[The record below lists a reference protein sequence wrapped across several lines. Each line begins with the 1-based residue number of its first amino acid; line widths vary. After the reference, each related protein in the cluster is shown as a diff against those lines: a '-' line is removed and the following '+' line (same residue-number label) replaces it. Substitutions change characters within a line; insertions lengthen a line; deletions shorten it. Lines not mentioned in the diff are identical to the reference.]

1 MSEQYIEYWG
11 LTRHPFLLAPDS
23 KMMCVTGQYFE
34 CLERL
39 KYAIYTNKGG
49 VLIVSEDAGL
59 GKTTILLKLI
69 DEMKE
74 EYGDAFRFAFV
85 DQPALTP
92 AQMIAQITRSITKA
106 EPHEDKL
113 KNLTMLRDSLLESNE
128 QGGKSIIIVDE
139 AQMLCEA
146 HDVLQEL
153 RTLINLTHNG
163 QYLHTFI
170 LSGQR
175 ALWNTIKGMP
185 EFWQRLPV
193 RYYFIPLR
201 VEETKE
207 MIRFRL
213 AKAGLDEGRE
223 IFDDDSLEIIHRF
236 SRGSPR
242 TVIALSDLALLVGF
256 TNHSAKITF
265 KEVSKAI
272 NTMSGKGETL
282 PFMKTEK
289 REGTPSFSA
298 LSNLDRGTEI
308 GHIQEEARTG
318 GMRGKEGWQMWLM
331 QYGQYIRPL
340 IALLVITAL
349 VLLIIIGF
357 RYVFFQ
363 KKGSEV
369 TEIARQES
377 VIETKKDVQDSQKV
391 MKETPVEKSASE
403 TTSEKKEIPLEE
415 VVIPPEQPKR
425 LEIPK
430 PPRQPEAKKEL
441 PLMPSELQG
450 PVRDAVINKLAANI
464 RTRPDLNAPRF
475 AMLFQGE
482 TVRIIDETTDEKGEK
497 WYKIIV
503 LGRRIGWVSETV
515 VTLKQ

>member
-11 LTRHPFLLAPDS
+11 LAHHPFLLAPDS

-59 GKTTILLKLI
+59 GKTTILLKLV

-74 EYGDAFRFAFV
+74 EYGDAFRYAFV
-85 DQPALTP
+85 DQPALSP
-92 AQMIAQITRSITKA
+92 SQMIAQITGSITGA
-106 EPHEDKL
+106 EPHLDKL
-113 KNLTMLRDSLLESNE
+113 KNLTMLRDSLMEANE

-153 RTLINLTHNG
+153 RTLINMTHNG

-201 VEETKE
+201 AEETKE

-213 AKAGLDEGRE
+213 AKAGLEEGRE
-223 IFDDDSLEIIHRF
+223 IFDDDALEIIHRF

-242 TVIALSDLALLVGF
+242 TVIALSDLALLVGY
-256 TNHSAKITF
+256 TNQSSKITF

-289 REGTPSFSA
+289 REGGPSFSA

-308 GHIQEEARTG
+308 GHIQEDGSA
-318 GMRGKEGWQMWLM
+318 GMRESSGWQLWFMH
-331 QYGQYIRPL
+331 YGQYIRPL
-340 IALLVITAL
+340 IALLIITAL

-357 RYVFFQ
+357 RYVFFS
-363 KKGSEV
+363 KKG
-369 TEIARQES
+369 TDAIDTAKQES
-377 VIETKKDVQDSQKV
+377 TIEAKKDVREPQKEV
-391 MKETPVEKSASE
+391 KEQPPAEKVIREAVVEK
-403 TTSEKKEIPLEE
+403 KDIPAQEVVPPAELPRK
-415 VVIPPEQPKR
+415 VVIPQASREQAARKEVTQATPEP
-425 LEIPK
+425 
-430 PPRQPEAKKEL
+430 
-441 PLMPSELQG
+441 QG
-450 PVRDAVINKLAANI
+450 PVRDAVINKIAANI
-464 RTRPDLNAPRF
+464 RTRPDINAPRF

-482 TVRIIDETTDEKGEK
+482 TVKVIDETRDDQGQK

-503 LGRRIGWVSETV
+503 LGRRIGWVSEAV
-515 VTLKQ
+515 VTIK

>member
-1 MSEQYIEYWG
+1 MSEKYIEYWG
-11 LTRHPFLLAPDS
+11 LAQHPFLLAPDS

-59 GKTTILLKLI
+59 GKTTILMKLV

-85 DQPALTP
+85 DQPALNP
-92 AQMIAQITRSITKA
+92 AQMIAQITGSITKA

-113 KNLTMLRDSLLESNE
+113 KNLTMLRDALLEVNE
-128 QGGKSIIIVDE
+128 LGGKSIIVVDE

-213 AKAGLDEGRE
+213 AKAGLEEGRE

-242 TVIALSDLALLVGF
+242 TVIALSDLALLVGY
-256 TNHSAKITF
+256 TNQSNKITF

-289 REGTPSFSA
+289 REGGPSFSA

-308 GHIQEEARTG
+308 GHIQEEGKAY
-318 GMRGKEGWQMWLM
+318 GMGGKEGWRLWFM
-331 QYGQYIRPL
+331 QYGQYIRPIDCPSCDYCPGSFDYYRVSL
-340 IALLVITAL
+340 CVFSKERKRDCRNSQAGKYCRNKKRCSGTTKRHK
-349 VLLIIIGF
+349 
-357 RYVFFQ
+357 RY
-363 KKGSEV
+363 
-369 TEIARQES
+369 TCR
-377 VIETKKDVQDSQKV
+377 ETNHASQR
-391 MKETPVEKSASE
+391 T
-403 TTSEKKEIPLEE
+403 EKKEVPLQE
-415 VVIPPEQPKR
+415 VVIQPLNSRRGSKSQNHPVSR
-425 LEIPK
+425 Y
-430 PPRQPEAKKEL
+430 QKEKY
-441 PLMPSELQG
+441 P
-450 PVRDAVINKLAANI
+450 
-464 RTRPDLNAPRF
+464 
-475 AMLFQGE
+475 
-482 TVRIIDETTDEKGEK
+482 
-497 WYKIIV
+497 
-503 LGRRIGWVSETV
+503 
-515 VTLKQ
+515 

>member
-59 GKTTILLKLI
+59 GKTTILLKLV

-74 EYGDAFRFAFV
+74 EFGDAFKFAFV
-85 DQPALTP
+85 DQPALSP
-92 AQMIAQITRSITKA
+92 AQMIAQITGSITGS
-106 EPHEDKL
+106 EPSEDKL
-113 KNLTMLRDSLLESNE
+113 KNLTMLREALVESNE
-128 QGGKSIIIVDE
+128 QGGKSIIVVDE

-153 RTLINLTHNG
+153 RTLINMTHNG

-207 MIRFRL
+207 MVRFRL
-213 AKAGLDEGRE
+213 TKAGLEEGRE
-223 IFDDDSLEIIHRF
+223 IFDDDALEIIHRF

-256 TNHSAKITF
+256 TNHSNKITF

-289 REGTPSFSA
+289 REGGPSFSA

-308 GHIQEEARTG
+308 GYIQEDGRAG
-318 GMRGKEGWQMWLM
+318 RGRNEGFQLWLM

-340 IALLVITAL
+340 IALLVVTAL

-357 RYVFFQ
+357 RYVFFE
-363 KKGSEV
+363 KRG
-369 TEIARQES
+369 TETVDI
-377 VIETKKDVQDSQKV
+377 
-391 MKETPVEKSASE
+391 
-403 TTSEKKEIPLEE
+403 
-415 VVIPPEQPKR
+415 
-425 LEIPK
+425 
-430 PPRQPEAKKEL
+430 AKKEEI
-441 PLMPSELQG
+441 SESRRDTGEKPAAVKESLQDKAPREGSPEKQEVSPKDTPIAVEPQKKVEVAQPRREPPPKKELTLITPESLG
-450 PVRDAVINKLAANI
+450 PVREAVINKLAANI
-464 RTRPDLNAPRF
+464 RTRPDLSAPRF

-503 LGRRIGWVSETV
+503 LGRRIGWISETV
-515 VTLKQ
+515 VTLK

>member
-11 LTRHPFLLAPDS
+11 LTHHPFLLAPDS
-23 KMMCVTGQYFE
+23 KMMCVTGQYYE

-59 GKTTILLKLI
+59 GKTTILLKLL

-85 DQPALTP
+85 DQPALSP
-92 AQMIAQITRSITKA
+92 AQMIAQITGSITGA
-106 EPHEDKL
+106 EPYEDKL
-113 KNLTMLRDSLLESNE
+113 KNLTMLRDALLEANG

-153 RTLINLTHNG
+153 RTLINFTHNG

-201 VEETKE
+201 IEETKE
-207 MIRFRL
+207 MVRFRL
-213 AKAGLDEGRE
+213 TKAGLEEGRE
-223 IFDDDSLEIIHRF
+223 IFDDDALEIIHRF

-242 TVIALSDLALLVGF
+242 TVIALSDLALLVGY
-256 TNHSAKITF
+256 TNHSSKITF

-282 PFMKTEK
+282 PFMKTE
-289 REGTPSFSA
+289 RRDNGPSFSA
-298 LSNLDRGTEI
+298 LANLDRGTEI
-308 GHIQEEARTG
+308 GHIQEDQGT
-318 GMRGKEGWQMWLM
+318 GMRGKEGLEQLLM
-331 QYGQYIRPL
+331 HYGQYVRPL
-340 IALLVITAL
+340 VALLVVTAL
-349 VLLIIIGF
+349 VLLIVIGF

-369 TEIARQES
+369 VETAKQES
-377 VIETKKDVQDSQKV
+377 VIETQKDVQESQKGV
-391 MKETPVEKSASE
+391 KETQEDK
-403 TTSEKKEIPLEE
+403 TTRELTTEKKEMPPREAPKPVDLPKK
-415 VVIPPEQPKR
+415 VVIPQPLGESTVGRELKLATPEP
-425 LEIPK
+425 I
-430 PPRQPEAKKEL
+430 
-441 PLMPSELQG
+441 G
-450 PVRDAVINKLAANI
+450 PGRDAVINKLAANI
-464 RTRPDLNAPRF
+464 RTRPDLSAPRF

-482 TVRIIDETTDEKGEK
+482 TVRIIDETTDNNGQK
-497 WYKIIV
+497 WYKITV
-503 LGRRIGWVSETV
+503 LGRRVGWISETV
-515 VTLKQ
+515 VTLK

>member
-11 LTRHPFLLAPDS
+11 LSQHPFLLAPDS

-59 GKTTILLKLI
+59 GKTTILLKLL

-74 EYGDAFRFAFV
+74 EYGDAFRYAFV
-85 DQPALTP
+85 DQPALSP
-92 AQMIAQITRSITKA
+92 SQMIAQITGSITGA
-106 EPHEDKL
+106 EPHVDKL
-113 KNLTMLRDSLLESNE
+113 KNLTLLRDSLLEANG
-128 QGGKSIIIVDE
+128 QGGKSIIVVDE

-153 RTLINLTHNG
+153 RTLINMTHNG

-201 VEETKE
+201 AEETKE
-207 MIRFRL
+207 MVRYRL
-213 AKAGLDEGRE
+213 SRAGLEEGRE
-223 IFDDDSLEIIHRF
+223 IFDDDALEIIHRF

-242 TVIALSDLALLVGF
+242 TVIALSDLALLVGY
-256 TNHSAKITF
+256 TNHSNKITF

-282 PFMKTEK
+282 PFMKLEK
-289 REGTPSFSA
+289 REGGPSFSA

-308 GHIQEEARTG
+308 GHIQDDGNT
-318 GMRGKEGWQMWLM
+318 GMRGSGGWQLWFMH
-331 QYGQYIRPL
+331 YGQYIRPL

-357 RYVFFQ
+357 RYVFFS
-363 KKGSEV
+363 KKGDDVAETAKQVSTIEARKEV
-369 TEIARQES
+369 QEP
-377 VIETKKDVQDSQKV
+377 QKEL
-391 MKETPVEKSASE
+391 KEPPAEQGTREPFV
-403 TTSEKKEIPLEE
+403 EKKEAPQKEVVPPADVPKK
-415 VVIPPEQPKR
+415 VVIPQT
-425 LEIPK
+425 
-430 PPRQPEAKKEL
+430 PREKEAKKEMTL
-441 PLMPSELQG
+441 ITPETMG
-450 PVRDAVINKLAANI
+450 PVRDAVINKIAANI
-464 RTRPDLNAPRF
+464 RTRPDINAPRF

-482 TVRIIDETTDEKGEK
+482 TVKIIDETTDDQGQK

-515 VTLKQ
+515 VTIKQ

>member
-11 LTRHPFLLAPDS
+11 LTHHPFLLAPDS
-23 KMMCVTGQYFE
+23 KMMCVTGQYYE

-59 GKTTILLKLI
+59 GKTTILLKLV

-85 DQPALTP
+85 DQPALSP
-92 AQMIAQITRSITKA
+92 AQMIAQITRSITGT
-106 EPHEDKL
+106 EPSEDKL
-113 KNLTMLRDSLLESNE
+113 KNLTMLREALLEANG

-207 MIRFRL
+207 MVRFRL
-213 AKAGLDEGRE
+213 TKAGLEEGRE
-223 IFDDDSLEIIHRF
+223 IFDNDALEIIHRF

-242 TVIALSDLALLVGF
+242 TVIALSDLALLVGY
-256 TNHSAKITF
+256 TNHSSKITF

-282 PFMKTEK
+282 PFMKTERK
-289 REGTPSFSA
+289 DNGPSFSA
-298 LSNLDRGTEI
+298 LANLDRGTEI
-308 GHIQEEARTG
+308 GHIQEDGKTG
-318 GMRGKEGWQMWLM
+318 IRGKEGLEQLIMH
-331 QYGQYIRPL
+331 YGQYIRPL
-340 IALLVITAL
+340 VALLVITAL
-349 VLLIIIGF
+349 VLLITIGF

-363 KKGSEV
+363 KKGVEV
-369 TEIARQES
+369 AETAKQES
-377 VIETKKDVQDSQKV
+377 IAETQKDVQETQTGV
-391 MKETPVEKSASE
+391 KEAQDDKKIREAV
-403 TTSEKKEIPLEE
+403 SEKKEASAEE
-415 VVIPPEQPKR
+415 VSIPVDLPKKI
-425 LEIPK
+425 EIPQ
-430 PPRQPEAKKEL
+430 PRREPAVKKEL
-441 PLMPSELQG
+441 TLITPEPIG
-450 PVRDAVINKLAANI
+450 PARDAVINKLAANI
-464 RTRPDLNAPRF
+464 RTRPDLTAPRF

-482 TVRIIDETTDEKGEK
+482 TVRVIDETTDDKGQI
-497 WYKIIV
+497 WYKITV
-503 LGRRIGWVSETV
+503 LGRRVGWISETV

>member
-11 LTRHPFLLAPDS
+11 LSQHPFLLAPDS
-23 KMMCVTGQYFE
+23 KMMCVTGQYYE

-59 GKTTILLKLI
+59 GKTTILLRLV
-69 DEMKE
+69 DDMKE

-85 DQPALTP
+85 DQPALSP
-92 AQMIAQITRSITKA
+92 AQMIAQITGSITGA

-113 KNLTMLRDSLLESNE
+113 KNLSMLRDALMESNE

-139 AQMLCEA
+139 AQMLCDA

-153 RTLINLTHNG
+153 RTLINFTHNG

-201 VEETKE
+201 AEETKE
-207 MIRFRL
+207 MVKFRL
-213 AKAGLDEGRE
+213 TKAGLEEGKE
-223 IFDDDSLEIIHRF
+223 IFDDDALEIIHRF

-242 TVIALSDLALLVGF
+242 TVIALSDLALLVGY
-256 TNHSAKITF
+256 TNHSSRITF

-282 PFMKTEK
+282 PFMKTER
-289 REGTPSFSA
+289 REGGPSFSA

-308 GHIQEEARTG
+308 GHIQENQATSMGR
-318 GMRGKEGWQMWLM
+318 KEGWYLWLM

-340 IALLVITAL
+340 MALLVITAL
-349 VLLIIIGF
+349 VLLIVIGF

-369 TEIARQES
+369 VETARQES
-377 VIETKKDVQDSQKV
+377 TIETIKEVQEPQSQI
-391 MKETPVEKSASE
+391 KEPQAEQATGALGA
-403 TTSEKKEIPLEE
+403 EKKEAPPKEFAAPVELPKK
-415 VVIPPEQPKR
+415 VI
-425 LEIPK
+425 I
-430 PPRQPEAKKEL
+430 RQAPQEPAAKKEL
-441 PLMPSELQG
+441 TLATPESLG
-450 PVRDAVINKLAANI
+450 PVREAVINKLAANI
-464 RTRPDLNAPRF
+464 RTRPDLTAPRF

-482 TVRIIDETTDEKGEK
+482 TVRVIDETTDDKGEK
-497 WYKIIV
+497 WYKIVV
-503 LGRRIGWVSETV
+503 LGRRIGWVSESV

>member
-11 LTRHPFLLAPDS
+11 LTQHPFLLAPDS

-59 GKTTILLKLI
+59 GKTTILLKLV
-69 DEMKE
+69 DEMRE
-74 EYGDAFRFAFV
+74 EYGDAFRYAFV
-85 DQPALTP
+85 DQPALSP
-92 AQMIAQITRSITKA
+92 VQMIAQITGSITGV

-113 KNLTMLRDSLLESNE
+113 KNLIMLKDSLLAANE

-207 MIRFRL
+207 MVKYRL
-213 AKAGLDEGRE
+213 TKAGLLEGRE
-223 IFDDDSLEIIHRF
+223 IFDDDALEIIHRF

-242 TVIALSDLALLVGF
+242 TVIALSDLALLVGY
-256 TNHSAKITF
+256 TNHSSKITF

-282 PFMKTEK
+282 PFMKSEK
-289 REGTPSFSA
+289 REGGPSFSA

-308 GHIQEEARTG
+308 GHIQEDAGAGR
-318 GMRGKEGWQMWLM
+318 RGNEGFQLWLM
-331 QYGQYIRPL
+331 HYGQYIRPL
-340 IALLVITAL
+340 IALLVVTAL

-363 KKGSEV
+363 KKDSD
-369 TEIARQES
+369 
-377 VIETKKDVQDSQKV
+377 VIETAKQADTV
-391 MKETPVEKSASE
+391 
-403 TTSEKKEIPLEE
+403 TTTKEIQAPLKEAKGAEE
-415 VVIPPEQPKR
+415 QKTAREPVAE
-425 LEIPK
+425 
-430 PPRQPEAKKEL
+430 KKEL
-441 PLMPSELQG
+441 PPKEVAPPVELPKKVVIPQEPREPTVKRELTSVPESLG
-450 PVRDAVINKLAANI
+450 PVREALVNKLAANI
-464 RTRPDLNAPRF
+464 RTRPDLSAPRF

-482 TVRIIDETTDEKGEK
+482 TVRIIDETTDDKGEK
-497 WYKIIV
+497 WYKIVV
-503 LGRRIGWVSETV
+503 LGRRIGWISEQV
-515 VTLKQ
+515 VTIKQ

>member
-11 LTRHPFLLAPDS
+11 LTHHPFLLAPDS

-59 GKTTILLKLI
+59 GKTTILLKLV

-74 EYGDAFRFAFV
+74 EYGAAFRFAFV
-85 DQPALTP
+85 DQPALSP
-92 AQMIAQITRSITKA
+92 AQMIAQITGSITGA

-113 KNLTMLRDSLLESNE
+113 KNLTLLRDSLLEANE

-201 VEETKE
+201 AEETKE
-207 MIRFRL
+207 MVRFRL
-213 AKAGLDEGRE
+213 SKAGLEGGRE
-223 IFDDDSLEIIHRF
+223 IFDDDALEIIHRF

-242 TVIALSDLALLVGF
+242 TVIALSDLALLVGY
-256 TNHSAKITF
+256 TNRSSKITF

-282 PFMKTEK
+282 PFMKTER
-289 REGTPSFSA
+289 REDGPSFSA

-308 GHIQEEARTG
+308 GYIQENQGINTG
-318 GMRGKEGWQMWLM
+318 RKEGWYLWLM

-340 IALLVITAL
+340 IALLVLTAL

-357 RYVFFQ
+357 RSVFFQ
-363 KKGSEV
+363 KKGSDAIE
-369 TEIARQES
+369 TAKQEGTIEARKEIQEPQKDGKGRQE
-377 VIETKKDVQDSQKV
+377 
-391 MKETPVEKSASE
+391 EKTAPE
-403 TTSEKKEIPLEE
+403 LVLEKKQAPLEE
-415 VVIPPEQPKR
+415 VVIPPDLPKKVVIPQQPR
-425 LEIPK
+425 EPAL
-430 PPRQPEAKKEL
+430 KKEL
-441 PLMPSELQG
+441 PVIAPESVG
-450 PVRDAVINKLAANI
+450 PARDAVINKLAANI
-464 RTRPDLNAPRF
+464 RTRPDLSAPRF

-482 TVRIIDETTDEKGEK
+482 TVRIIDETTDDSGQK

-503 LGRRIGWVSETV
+503 LGRRIGWISESV
-515 VTLKQ
+515 VTIK

>member
-1 MSEQYIEYWG
+1 MSEKYIEYWG
-11 LTRHPFLLAPDS
+11 LAQHPFLLAPDS

-59 GKTTILLKLI
+59 GKTTILMKLI

-85 DQPALTP
+85 DQPALSP
-92 AQMIAQITRSITKA
+92 AQMIAQITGSITKA
-106 EPHEDKL
+106 EAHEDKL
-113 KNLTMLRDSLLESNE
+113 KNLTMLRDALLEANE
-128 QGGKSIIIVDE
+128 QGGKSIIVVDE

-213 AKAGLDEGRE
+213 TKAGLEEGRE

-242 TVIALSDLALLVGF
+242 TVIALSDLALLVGY
-256 TNHSAKITF
+256 TNQSNKITF

-289 REGTPSFSA
+289 REGGPSFSA

-308 GHIQEEARTG
+308 GHIQEEGKAY
-318 GMRGKEGWQMWLM
+318 GMGGKEGWRLWFM

-363 KKGSEV
+363 KKGSEI
-369 TEIARQES
+369 TEIAKQES
-377 VIETKKDVQDSQKV
+377 ITETKKDVQEPQKDI
-391 MKETPVEKSASE
+391 KDTLAEKPIGESA
-403 TTSEKKEIPLEE
+403 SEKKEVLLQE

-425 LEIPK
+425 VEIPK
-430 PPRQPEAKKEL
+430 PPREPAAKREIPLIIPE
-441 PLMPSELQG
+441 SQG
-450 PVRDAVINKLAANI
+450 SVRDAVINKLAANI

-482 TVRIIDETTDEKGEK
+482 TVRIIDETTDDKGEK

-515 VTLKQ
+515 VTLK

>member
-11 LTRHPFLLAPDS
+11 LSHHPFLLAPDS

-59 GKTTILLKLI
+59 GKTTILLKLV

-74 EYGDAFRFAFV
+74 EYGASFRFAFV
-85 DQPALTP
+85 DQPALSP
-92 AQMIAQITRSITKA
+92 AQMIAQITGSITGA

-113 KNLTMLRDSLLESNE
+113 KNLTMLRDSLLEANE

-201 VEETKE
+201 AEETKE
-207 MIRFRL
+207 MVRYRL
-213 AKAGLDEGRE
+213 AKAGLEGGRE
-223 IFDDDSLEIIHRF
+223 IFDDDALEIIHRF

-242 TVIALSDLALLVGF
+242 TVIALSDLALLVGY
-256 TNHSAKITF
+256 TNHSTKITF

-289 REGTPSFSA
+289 REGGPSFST

-308 GHIQEEARTG
+308 GHIQEDGNAG
-318 GMRGKEGWQMWLM
+318 IRGKEGLEQWFMH
-331 QYGQYIRPL
+331 YGQYIRPL
-340 IALLVITAL
+340 VALLVITAL

-363 KKGSEV
+363 KKGSDV
-369 TEIARQES
+369 TETAKQES
-377 VIETKKDVQDSQKV
+377 TLETSKEVQEPQKDVKGTQ
-391 MKETPVEKSASE
+391 EEKTIREPAP
-403 TTSEKKEIPLEE
+403 EKKEASPKEVTIPVDL
-415 VVIPPEQPKR
+415 PKKV
-425 LEIPK
+425 EIPQTFRE
-430 PPRQPEAKKEL
+430 PTVKKEL
-441 PLMPSELQG
+441 PLITPESIG
-450 PVRDAVINKLAANI
+450 PARDAVINKLAANI
-464 RTRPDLNAPRF
+464 RTRPDLAAPRF

-482 TVRIIDETTDEKGEK
+482 TVRIIDETTDDKGQK

-503 LGRRIGWVSETV
+503 LGRRIGWVSESV
-515 VTLKQ
+515 ITLK

>member
-11 LTRHPFLLAPDS
+11 LNHHPFLLAPDS
-23 KMMCVTGQYFE
+23 KMMCVTGQYYE

-59 GKTTILLKLI
+59 GKTTILLKLV

-85 DQPALTP
+85 DQPALSP
-92 AQMIAQITRSITKA
+92 AQMIAQITGSITGA
-106 EPHEDKL
+106 ESHEDKL
-113 KNLTMLRDSLLESNE
+113 KNLTMLKDALLEANE
-128 QGGKSIIIVDE
+128 QGGKSIIVVDE

-207 MIRFRL
+207 MVRFRL
-213 AKAGLDEGRE
+213 TKAGLLEGRE
-223 IFDDDSLEIIHRF
+223 IFDDDALEIIHRF

-242 TVIALSDLALLVGF
+242 TVIALSDLALLVGY
-256 TNHSAKITF
+256 TNHSSRITF

-282 PFMKTEK
+282 PFMKTER
-289 REGTPSFSA
+289 REGGPSFSA

-308 GHIQEEARTG
+308 GHIQDEQRTTMG
-318 GMRGKEGWQMWLM
+318 GKEGWHLWFM

-363 KKGSEV
+363 KKGGDVVE
-369 TEIARQES
+369 TAKQES
-377 VIETKKDVQDSQKV
+377 VIETKKDVQETQKDV
-391 MKETPVEKSASE
+391 KDAQAEKTTREPAPETKTAPPKEVLIPVDLP
-403 TTSEKKEIPLEE
+403 KK
-415 VVIPPEQPKR
+415 VVIPQEPREPAVKRELTLITPE
-425 LEIPK
+425 
-430 PPRQPEAKKEL
+430 
-441 PLMPSELQG
+441 SQG
-450 PVRDAVINKLAANI
+450 PARDAVINKLAANI
-464 RTRPDLNAPRF
+464 RTRPDLAAPRF

-482 TVRIIDETTDEKGEK
+482 TVRVIDETTDDKGQK

-515 VTLKQ
+515 ITLK

>member
-11 LTRHPFLLAPDS
+11 LTHHPFLLAPDS

-85 DQPALTP
+85 DQPALSP
-92 AQMIAQITRSITKA
+92 AQMIAQITGSITKT

-113 KNLTMLRDSLLESNE
+113 KNLTMLKDALLEANE
-128 QGGKSIIIVDE
+128 HGGKSIIVVDE

-213 AKAGLDEGRE
+213 AKAGLEEGRE

-242 TVIALSDLALLVGF
+242 TVIALSDLALLVGY
-256 TNHSAKITF
+256 TNHSNKITF

-282 PFMKTEK
+282 PYMKTEK
-289 REGTPSFSA
+289 REGAPSFSA

-308 GHIQEEARTG
+308 GHIQEEGKAS
-318 GMRGKEGWQMWLM
+318 GMRGRDGWQMWLM

-363 KKGSEV
+363 KKGSDV
-369 TEIARQES
+369 TEIAKQES
-377 VIETKKDVQDSQKV
+377 IETKKDIQEPQ
-391 MKETPVEKSASE
+391 KETKDTPAEKPVSS
-403 TTSEKKEIPLEE
+403 SVPEKKEAPLQE
-415 VVIPPEQPKR
+415 VIIQPEQPKR
-425 LEIPK
+425 VEIPK
-430 PPRQPEAKKEL
+430 PLREPLAKKE
-441 PLMPSELQG
+441 PPTITSEPQG

-503 LGRRIGWVSETV
+503 LGRRIGWVSESV
-515 VTLKQ
+515 VTLK

>member
-11 LTRHPFLLAPDS
+11 LAQHPFLLAPDS
-23 KMMCVTGQYFE
+23 KMMCVTGQYYE

-69 DEMKE
+69 DEMRE

-85 DQPALTP
+85 DQPALSP
-92 AQMIAQITRSITKA
+92 AQMIAQITGSITGSD
-106 EPHEDKL
+106 PHEDKL
-113 KNLTMLRDSLLESNE
+113 KNLTLLRESLLEASG
-128 QGGKSIIIVDE
+128 QGGKSIIVVDE

-153 RTLINLTHNG
+153 RTLINLTHDG

-201 VEETKE
+201 LEETKE
-207 MIRFRL
+207 MVRFRL
-213 AKAGLDEGRE
+213 TKAGLGEGRE
-223 IFDDDSLEIIHRF
+223 IFDDDALEIIHRF

-242 TVIALSDLALLVGF
+242 TVIALSDLALLVGY
-256 TNHSAKITF
+256 TNHSSKITF

-282 PFMKTEK
+282 PFMKTDRKEP
-289 REGTPSFSA
+289 GPSFSA
-298 LSNLDRGTEI
+298 LANLDRGTEI
-308 GHIQEEARTG
+308 GHIQEADNTG
-318 GMRGKEGWQMWLM
+318 VRGRGGVAEWVM
-331 QYGQYIRPL
+331 QYGQYARL
-340 IALLVITAL
+340 LAGLLVITGL

-357 RYVFFQ
+357 RYVFFH
-363 KKGSEV
+363 GRPGEV
-369 TEIARQES
+369 KETAQTESAP
-377 VIETKKDVQDSQKV
+377 VPP
-391 MKETPVEKSASE
+391 KETPLPEKVVKEVPEEKAVTE
-403 TTSEKKEIPLEE
+403 RDAEKKEPPSRGVTTVTELPKK
-415 VVIPPEQPKR
+415 VVISEVPPKQPTR
-425 LEIPK
+425 RELTLIT
-430 PPRQPEAKKEL
+430 PE
-441 PLMPSELQG
+441 PMG
-450 PVRDAVINKLAANI
+450 PVREAVVNKLAANI
-464 RTRPDLNAPRF
+464 RTRPDLTAPRF

-482 TVRIIDETTDEKGEK
+482 TVRIIDETADDQGQK
-497 WYKIIV
+497 WYKTIV
-503 LGRRIGWVSETV
+503 LGRRVGWISETV
-515 VTLKQ
+515 VTIKQ